1 MPALSIK
8 YGRDKYGQRI
18 QVGDQ
23 VSWTPTERAS
33 VPARVAQCREDG
45 LIEADVV
52 DRGRMTLRSS
62 EILLDSTETEQAL
75 RARF

>member
-1 MPALSIK
+1 MNSTK
-8 YGRDKYGQRI
+8 YARDKFGQRV
-18 QVGDQ
+18 QVGDKIH
-23 VSWTPTERAS
+23 WTPTKTAE

-62 EILLDSTETEQAL
+62 EIAHYESTETEQEL
-75 RARF
+75 RAR